1 MPGAQRNGSAVECA
15 KHRSSLCHLPIG
27 CFAMVMGYAGFS
39 ISLQQ
44 AELAF
49 GYPTG
54 ISAFLVV
61 CTVVI
66 FGLLTVLYGAKTC
79 LCFVDVCM
87 EFNDPI
93 DLHLFPTF
101 SISLLLL
108 ATMISRLTPTA
119 ATALFLAGASLHF
132 LLTIAVIHLWFNRT
146 HFDVVHVNPAWLI
159 PAVGNMLAAIAG
171 VNLGFSELSWFF
183 FSIGIV
189 FWIVLLPIV
198 TARLLFGPKLSERF
212 APTLFILLAP
222 PAVSFI
228 TYVMLAGA
236 VDSLARVFYYFA
248 LFTALFLLV
257 QVPRLARLEFSLS
270 WWAYSFPVAAM
281 TVATWL
287 MHEKTQSRVFLKL
300 AVGLE
305 TLLTSVIIFLT
316 IFTVIGTVRLIL
328 PRHTQAL

>member
-1 MPGAQRNGSAVECA
+1 VACA
-15 KHRSSLCHLPIG
+15 ETRLLLCQLPIG

-44 AELAF
+44 AEQVL
-49 GYPTG
+49 GYRAG
-54 ISAFLVV
+54 ISVFLVV
-61 CTVVI
+61 CTLII
-66 FGLLTVLYGAKTC
+66 FSLLTILYATKTC
-79 LCFVDVCM
+79 LCFPDVRL
-87 EFNDPI
+87 EFSDPI

-108 ATMISRLTPTA
+108 ATMISRLAPTWA
-119 ATALFLAGASLHF
+119 IALFLAGASLHF
-132 LLTIAVIHLWFNRT
+132 LLTIVVIDLWFNHA

-159 PAVGNMLAAIAG
+159 PAVGNMLVAIAG

-198 TARLLFGPKLSERF
+198 TARLLFGPKLSEQF

-228 TYVMLAGA
+228 TYVTLAG
-236 VDSLARVFYYFA
+236 VLDSLARIFYYFA
-248 LFTALFLLV
+248 LFTGLFLVV
-257 QVPRLARLEFSLS
+257 QVPRLVRLQFFLS
-270 WWAYSFPVAAM
+270 WWAYSFPLAAM

-287 MHEKTQSRVFLKL
+287 MHEKTQSRTFLKL

-305 TLLTSVIIFLT
+305 TLLASVIVFLT
-316 IFTVIGTVRLIL
+316 IFTVIGTVHLIL
-328 PRHTQAL
+328 QRHTQALESP